1 MRKKFDQELEAV
13 KENLAKMGLL
23 CERGIEMAIEYI
35 EKPDQKLETSIA
47 ETEQEIDDM
56 ERQI

>member
-35 EKPDQKLETSIA
+35 DG
-47 ETEQEIDDM
+47 
-56 ERQI
+56 